1 MPNPKQGLKT
11 MINAINAKARPN
23 VVTHTPGPAATNPRP
38 PAGGP
43 YRAYC
48 VPHWV
53 GERLTIGSVLYLTMT
68 LREDG
73 TVEPE
78 YDIIVKYDIKDADDQ
93 SYVKLLLAQ
102 QGIEYPEW
110 IGTYVLSPEEYRLR
124 VTIRDEPS
132 SPSGV
137 AVSEMEW
144 VEEPRATPAQ
154 LAVLKSVLNE

>member
-1 MPNPKQGLKT
+1 MRNPKNGIQA
-11 MINAINAKARPN
+11 MINAINAKARPT
-23 VVTHTPGPAATNPRP
+23 VVTHTPGPAARHPRP

-48 VPHWV
+48 VPHWE

-73 TVEPE
+73 TLEPK
-78 YDIIVKYDIKDADDQ
+78 YDIIVRFDIRDADDQ
-93 SYVKLLLAQ
+93 SHVKLMLAQ

-110 IGTYVLSPEEYRLR
+110 IGTYELSPEEYRLR

-137 AVSEMEW
+137 AVSSMEW
-144 VEEPRATPAQ
+144 VEEPGATPAQ
-154 LAVLKSVLNE
+154 LAVLKAV